1 MRLHLT
7 LLSLLLIAGCT
18 PTEPV
23 EEATSTEADVEA
35 INRVHDDHTTALN
48 DGDTNAYVALLTEGA
63 VLMPPNQPA
72 VFGVAAIREYRQTDF
87 DQTTLEVTRPSE
99 EVVVA
104 GDWAFVRH
112 TYVGMAT
119 PRAGGEPTELRGK
132 GITIL
137 QRQPDGSWKITRYMW
152 SDDNPPPGAVS

>member
-1 MRLHLT
+1 MRLHIT
-7 LLSLLLIAGCT
+7 LLPLLLIAGCT

-48 DGDTNAYVALLTEGA
+48 AGDATAYVALLAEGA

-72 VFGVAAIREYRQTDF
+72 IIGEDAIREYRQTEF
-87 DQTTLEVTRPSE
+87 DQISLEVTRPSE

-112 TYVGMAT
+112 TYAGKQT
-119 PRAGGEPTELRGK
+119 PKAGGEPTELSGK

-137 QRQPDGSWKITRYMW
+137 ERQPDGSWKIARYMW
-152 SDDNPPPGAVS
+152 SGDDPPPGAVS

>member
-1 MRLHLT
+1 MRFNLT
-7 LLSLLLIAGCT
+7 LLSLLVMAGCT

-23 EEATSTEADVEA
+23 EEATSTQADVEA
-35 INRVHDDHTTALN
+35 INRVHDDHTSALN
-48 DGDTNAYVALLTEGA
+48 AGDTTAYVALLAEGA

-72 VFGVAAIREYRQTDF
+72 IIGVAAIREYRQTEF
-87 DQTTLEVTRPSE
+87 DQITLEVTRPSE
-99 EVVVA
+99 EVEVA

-112 TYVGMAT
+112 TYAGTLT
-119 PRAGGEPTELRGK
+119 PKAGGEPTELSGK
-132 GITIL
+132 GLTIL

>member
-1 MRLHLT
+1 MRLHIT
-7 LLSLLLIAGCT
+7 LLPLLLIAGCT

-23 EEATSTEADVEA
+23 EEATSTEANVEA

-48 DGDTNAYVALLTEGA
+48 AGDATAYVALLAEGA

-72 VFGVAAIREYRQTDF
+72 IIGEDAIREYRQTEF
-87 DQTTLEVTRPSE
+87 DQITLEVTRPSE

-112 TYVGMAT
+112 TYAGKQT
-119 PRAGGEPTELRGK
+119 PKAGGEPTELSGK

-137 QRQPDGSWKITRYMW
+137 ERQPDGSWKIARYMW
-152 SDDNPPPGAVS
+152 SGDDPPPGAVS

>member
-1 MRLHLT
+1 MRLHPT

-48 DGDTNAYVALLTEGA
+48 DGDTTAYIALLAEGA

-72 VFGVAAIREYRQTDF
+72 VIGLAAIKEYRQTEF
-87 DQTTLEVTRPSE
+87 DQITLEVTRPSE
-99 EVVVA
+99 EVEVA
-104 GDWAFVRH
+104 GDLAFVRH
-112 TYVGMAT
+112 TYAGTQT
-119 PRAGGEPTELRGK
+119 PKAGGETTELSGK

-152 SDDNPPPGAVS
+152 SSDDPPLGTVS

>member
-1 MRLHLT
+1 MRLHIT
-7 LLSLLLIAGCT
+7 LLPLLLIAGCT

-48 DGDTNAYVALLTEGA
+48 AGDATAYVALLAEGA

-72 VFGVAAIREYRQTDF
+72 IIGEDAIREYRQTEF
-87 DQTTLEVTRPSE
+87 DQITLEVTRPSE

-112 TYVGMAT
+112 TYAGKQT
-119 PRAGGEPTELRGK
+119 PKAGGEPTEFRGK

-137 QRQPDGSWKITRYMW
+137 QRQPDGSWKIARYMW
-152 SDDNPPPGAVS
+152 SGDDPPPGTVS

>member
-1 MRLHLT
+1 MRLHLS

-48 DGDTNAYVALLTEGA
+48 DGDTNAYVTLLAEGA
-63 VLMPPNQPA
+63 VLMPPNQPV

-87 DQTTLEVTRPSE
+87 DQITLEVTRPSE

-104 GDWAFVRH
+104 GDWSFVRH
-112 TYVGMAT
+112 TYAGTAT
-119 PRAGGEPTELRGK
+119 PQAGGEPTELSGK

-137 QRQPDGSWKITRYMW
+137 QRQPDGSWKIARYMW
-152 SDDNPPPGAVS
+152 SSDDPPPGVVS

>member
-1 MRLHLT
+1 MRLHLS

-18 PTEPV
+18 PTELV

-48 DGDTNAYVALLTEGA
+48 DGDTTAYIALLAEGA
-63 VLMPPNQPA
+63 VLMPPNEPA
-72 VFGVAAIREYRQTDF
+72 VIGENAIREYRQTFF
-87 DQTTLEVTRPSE
+87 DQFTLEVTRPSE
-99 EVVVA
+99 EVVVV

-112 TYVGMAT
+112 TYAGTLT
-119 PRAGGEPTELRGK
+119 PKAGGEPTEESGK

-152 SDDNPPPGAVS
+152 SSDDPPLGTVT